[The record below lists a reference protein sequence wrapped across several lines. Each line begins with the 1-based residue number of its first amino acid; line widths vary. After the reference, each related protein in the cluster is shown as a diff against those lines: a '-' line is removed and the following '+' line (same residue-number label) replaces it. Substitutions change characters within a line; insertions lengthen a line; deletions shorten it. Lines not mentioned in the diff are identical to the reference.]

1 LKQTINVGAYGWLHP
16 HWINTFYPED
26 LPADWRL
33 GYYSNEFNTVLV
45 PSFYWQEHSLT
56 DCAALLDD
64 AHSGFQ
70 FFIECDDRIFDTV
83 SLLELNGALSL
94 LKPQLSGLVFPGGLQ
109 VDKAIDERFL
119 ELADSLEVDMIAGQ
133 SVPGAEKLWRPGDSG
148 EKPQQRAR
156 FAIIEDDLR
165 DLRAVRSSIE
175 PFISQLQDQGKE
187 DGGASLI
194 VSHPKLQVADL
205 SKFRSVLEIMGH

>member
-1 LKQTINVGAYGWLHP
+1 MA
-16 HWINTFYPED
+16 
-26 LPADWRL
+26 
-33 GYYSNEFNTVLV
+33 
-45 PSFYWQEHSLT
+45 
-56 DCAALLDD
+56 
-64 AHSGFQ
+64 
-70 FFIECDDRIFDTV
+70 
-83 SLLELNGALSL
+83 
-94 LKPQLSGLVFPGGLQ
+94 
-109 VDKAIDERFL
+109 
-119 ELADSLEVDMIAGQ
+119 
-133 SVPGAEKLWRPGDSG
+133 PGDSR